1 VIGDEGAAGEAGVLV
16 LAEEFVFVLEL
27 AAVEGFADEEAE
39 FVGTGEGFA
48 EVVFGAEFHG
58 FDGTGD
64 GAETGDHDDGGGGRV
79 FLDPAEDGEAIAI
92 GEFEIRDDEMELT
105 VAAGQDGVGNGA
117 GDGDGV
123 AFAGED
129 GLEEGAEAGVVIDD
143 EDVFGVVF
151 RHCGGEG
158 G

>member
-1 VIGDEGAAGEAGVLV
+1 VL
-16 LAEEFVFVLEL
+16 
-27 AAVEGFADEEAE
+27 
-39 FVGTGEGFA
+39 
-48 EVVFGAEFHG
+48 
-58 FDGTGD
+58 
-64 GAETGDHDDGGGGRV
+64 
-79 FLDPAEDGEAIAI
+79 LDPAEDGEAIAI
-92 GEFEIRDDEMELT
+92 GEFEIGNDEVELT
-105 VAAGQDGVGNGA
+105 VAAGEDGVGNGA

-129 GLEEGAEAGVVIDD
+129 GLKEGAEAGVVIDD